1 MTSTAL
7 VPAGVDHQVT
17 YKFTDIFRFDQL
29 LAELPLT
36 ATTTFSLVCNGA
48 GPWAAT
54 LDVEDKQV
62 QESNWLR
69 ATQEWRAA
77 MWVDIDGTLVYGGP
91 VTGRKYDEA
100 TGKVSLSG
108 SDFCVY
114 LSQRVQ
120 AADYK
125 EYTDPE
131 GHKWWEAPG
140 APVPRI
146 AYYILKQAME
156 VRYSVPIDI
165 AVEEHEVDEEYWITF
180 VAPITQQQYLAS
192 ILTQLQ
198 QLGYLVGVDYAADVE
213 YVAGVPS
220 VSITLSYPRRGET
233 TSLPV
238 IETSAPPGS
247 MTYDEDGTQMG
258 NRVIE
263 QTGTV
268 LSENADDTASGEW
281 APAMTEEGYPLLE
294 KVVSHAALSSTAS
307 SAKVLQ
313 AYVNA
318 DLATYAYPL
327 LAPVIPLPMFGSPS
341 LTDLMPVG
349 RDVML
354 KIPTAAGDLPPN
366 NPLFPNGLEYRM
378 RNIRLDC
385 SIPSEGLPTMSAT
398 LNIPPGTVPPVPP
411 S

>member
-1 MTSTAL
+1 MPSSAL
-7 VPAGVDHQVT
+7 VPAGVDHSVT

-29 LAELPLT
+29 LAELPL
-36 ATTTFSLVCNGA
+36 ADTTTFSLVTNGT
-48 GPWAAT
+48 GPWAGT
-54 LDVEDKQV
+54 LDIEDLQV
-62 QESNWLR
+62 QESNWIR
-69 ATQEWRAA
+69 ATQKWRAA
-77 MWVDIDGTLVYGGP
+77 MWVDIDGQLVYGGP
-91 VTGRKYDEA
+91 VTGRKYDEV

-120 AADYK
+120 AVDYK

-131 GHKWWEAPG
+131 GHKWWEDPG

-146 AYYILKQAME
+146 AYYLLKQALE
-156 VRYSVPIDI
+156 KQYSVPIDI
-165 AVEEHEVDEEYWITF
+165 AVDETVVDEEYWITF

-192 ILTQLQ
+192 MLTQLQ

-220 VSITLSYPRRGET
+220 VTITLSYPRRGST

-238 IETSAPPGS
+238 IETSAPAGS
-247 MTYDEDGTQMG
+247 MEYDEDGTQMG

-263 QTGTV
+263 QTGTIV
-268 LSENADDTASGEW
+268 SEDASDIASGEW
-281 APAMTEEGYPLLE
+281 GPAMSEEGYPLLE
-294 KVVSHAALSSTAS
+294 KVVSHAALSSTAA

-313 AYVNA
+313 AYVAA

-327 LAPVIPLPMFGSPS
+327 LAPVVPLPMFGTPS
-341 LTDLMPVG
+341 LDELTPVG
-349 RDVML
+349 GDVML
-354 KIPTAAGDLPPN
+354 KIPTAAGDVPPN
-366 NPLFPNGLEYRM
+366 NPRFPSGLEYRF
-378 RNIRLDC
+378 RNVRLDC
-385 SIPSEGLPTMSAT
+385 SIPSEGVPTMSAT

-411 S
+411 T